1 MTIRWFTDQDR
12 EDMRLA
18 KEARR
23 VLDELGFKYAREGG
37 VPVTPA
43 ALRMERLQIDPS
55 RRRK

>member
-1 MTIRWFTDQDR
+1 
-12 EDMRLA
+12 MRLA